1 LNQFLKDEFTHSH
14 LNLMANAIRL
24 YNAKKY
30 WECHENLEH
39 YWLEEPGPIRNIYW
53 AVIQVAAAMIHYR
66 ESNLIG
72 ASGLLKKAKEKFQ
85 RVEKYNLENELLYE
99 FLSWKILKKKCSD
112 LSDEPKLDDF
122 ADLYEFKFK
131 EPELWKTISEKF

>member
-1 LNQFLKDEFTHSH
+1 
-14 LNLMANAIRL
+14 MAEAIKL
-24 YNAKKY
+24 YNARKY

-66 ESNLIG
+66 ENNLIG
-72 ASGLLKKAKEKFQ
+72 AIGLLKKAKEKFQ
-85 RVEKYNLENELLYE
+85 RVEKHNLENELLNNL
-99 FLSWKILKKKCSD
+99 LSWGTLKEKCNKIPDMPRL
-112 LSDEPKLDDF
+112 EDF

-131 EPELWKTISEKF
+131 EPEIWKMTSEKF